1 MDYVRLF
8 IENRTSLLYFVR
20 TTNILPRPPFLIP
33 QPSVTLHHETTFTY
47 HHSSAPLVNHH
58 RSCPVQHRHAASG
71 TPQGSAPRHAAHKQ
85 TYTPSNLPLTS
96 PRRTLV
102 ITSPYGYRSD
112 PFTRKSAFH
121 SGIDLRANYEP
132 AYAITYGE
140 VIHVGYDNRSGLF
153 VTIRHG
159 SITLS
164 YCHLSQS
171 LVTKGSHVRPGTPI
185 AITGNSGSRSTGP
198 HLHLTLKDTKKDEP
212 STRPSFSVSLT

>member
-1 MDYVRLF
+1 MKRHL
-8 IENRTSLLYFVR
+8 
-20 TTNILPRPPFLIP
+20 LIP
-33 QPSVTLHHETTFTY
+33 IAVLLWSTTTALAQFNTVTQRQAHRKAVPQDTLPINKPTSPTPPPS
-47 HHSSAPLVNHH
+47 
-58 RSCPVQHRHAASG
+58 
-71 TPQGSAPRHAAHKQ
+71 
-85 TYTPSNLPLTS
+85 TYTPSNLTMVSPL
-96 PRRTLV
+96 RNLV
-102 ITSPYGYRSD
+102 VTSPYGYRTD
-112 PFTRKSAFH
+112 PFTCKRAFH

-171 LVTKGSHVRPGTPI
+171 LVTKGTHVRPGTPI

-198 HLHLTLKDTKKDEP
+198 HLHLTLKDTKKGRAIDP
-212 STRPSFSVSLT
+212 SILLRLINLSSE

>member
-1 MDYVRLF
+1 MKRHLLITIAVLLWSTTTALAQFNTVTQRQAHRKAVPQDTLP
-8 IENRTSLLYFVR
+8 INKPTPPTTPTSPTV
-20 TTNILPRPPFLIP
+20 
-33 QPSVTLHHETTFTY
+33 
-47 HHSSAPLVNHH
+47 
-58 RSCPVQHRHAASG
+58 
-71 TPQGSAPRHAAHKQ
+71 
-85 TYTPSNLPLTS
+85 TYTPSNLTMVSPL
-96 PRRTLV
+96 RNLV
-102 ITSPYGYRSD
+102 VTSPYGYRTD
-112 PFTRKSAFH
+112 PFTRKRAFH

-171 LVTKGSHVRPGTPI
+171 LVTKGTHVRPGTPI

-198 HLHLTLKDTKKDEP
+198 HLHLTLKDTKKGRAIDP
-212 STRPSFSVSLT
+212 SILLRLINLSSE

>member
-1 MDYVRLF
+1 MKRHLLITIAVLLWSTTTALAQFNTITQRQAYRKAVPQDTLP
-8 IENRTSLLYFVR
+8 INKPTSP
-20 TTNILPRPPFLIP
+20 TPP
-33 QPSVTLHHETTFTY
+33 PS
-47 HHSSAPLVNHH
+47 
-58 RSCPVQHRHAASG
+58 
-71 TPQGSAPRHAAHKQ
+71 
-85 TYTPSNLPLTS
+85 TYTPSNLTMVSPL
-96 PRRTLV
+96 RTLV
-102 ITSPYGYRSD
+102 ITSPFGYRTD
-112 PFTRKSAFH
+112 PFTRKRAFH

-185 AITGNSGSRSTGP
+185 AITGNSGSRSTAP
-198 HLHLTLKDTKKDEP
+198 HLHLTLKDTKKGRAIDP
-212 STRPSFSVSLT
+212 SILLRLINLSSE

>member
-1 MDYVRLF
+1 MKRHLLITIAVLLWSTTTALAQFNTVTQRQAHRKAVPQDTLP
-8 IENRTSLLYFVR
+8 INKPTSP
-20 TTNILPRPPFLIP
+20 TPP
-33 QPSVTLHHETTFTY
+33 PS
-47 HHSSAPLVNHH
+47 
-58 RSCPVQHRHAASG
+58 
-71 TPQGSAPRHAAHKQ
+71 
-85 TYTPSNLPLTS
+85 TYTPSNLTMVSPL
-96 PRRTLV
+96 RTLV
-102 ITSPYGYRSD
+102 ITSPFGYRTD
-112 PFTRKSAFH
+112 PFTRKRAFH

-171 LVTKGSHVRPGTPI
+171 LVTKGTHVRPGTPI

-198 HLHLTLKDTKKDEP
+198 HLHLTLKDTKKGRAIDP
-212 STRPSFSVSLT
+212 SILLRLINLSSE

>member
-1 MDYVRLF
+1 MKRHLLITIAVLLWSTTTALAQFNTITQRQAYRKAVPQDTLP
-8 IENRTSLLYFVR
+8 INKPTSP
-20 TTNILPRPPFLIP
+20 TPP
-33 QPSVTLHHETTFTY
+33 PS
-47 HHSSAPLVNHH
+47 
-58 RSCPVQHRHAASG
+58 
-71 TPQGSAPRHAAHKQ
+71 
-85 TYTPSNLPLTS
+85 TYTSSNLTMVSPLRHLVVTS
-96 PRRTLV
+96 PF
-102 ITSPYGYRSD
+102 GYRSD
-112 PFTRKSAFH
+112 PFTRKRAFH

-171 LVTKGSHVRPGTPI
+171 LVTKGTHVRPGTPI

-198 HLHLTLKDTKKDEP
+198 HLHLTLKDTKKGRAIDP
-212 STRPSFSVSLT
+212 SILLRLINLSSE

>member
-1 MDYVRLF
+1 MLLWSTTTALAQFNTVTQRQAHRKAVPQDTLP
-8 IENRTSLLYFVR
+8 INKPTSP
-20 TTNILPRPPFLIP
+20 TPP
-33 QPSVTLHHETTFTY
+33 PS
-47 HHSSAPLVNHH
+47 
-58 RSCPVQHRHAASG
+58 
-71 TPQGSAPRHAAHKQ
+71 
-85 TYTPSNLPLTS
+85 TYTPSNLTMVSPL
-96 PRRTLV
+96 RTLV
-102 ITSPYGYRSD
+102 VTSPYGYRTD
-112 PFTRKSAFH
+112 PFTRKRAFH

-140 VIHVGYDNRSGLF
+140 IIHVGYEPRSGNF

-198 HLHLTLKDTKKDEP
+198 HLHLTLKDTKKGRAIDP
-212 STRPSFSVSLT
+212 SILLRLINLSSE

>member
-1 MDYVRLF
+1 MLLWSTTTALAQFNTVTQRQAHRKAVPQDTLP
-8 IENRTSLLYFVR
+8 INKPTSP
-20 TTNILPRPPFLIP
+20 THPP
-33 QPSVTLHHETTFTY
+33 S
-47 HHSSAPLVNHH
+47 
-58 RSCPVQHRHAASG
+58 
-71 TPQGSAPRHAAHKQ
+71 
-85 TYTPSNLPLTS
+85 TYTPSNLTMVSPL
-96 PRRTLV
+96 RNLV
-102 ITSPYGYRSD
+102 VTSPYGYRTD
-112 PFTRKSAFH
+112 PFTCKRAFH

-171 LVTKGSHVRPGTPI
+171 LVTKGTHVRPGTPI

-198 HLHLTLKDTKKDEP
+198 HLHLTLKDTKNGRAIDP
-212 STRPSFSVSLT
+212 SILLRLINLSSE

>member
-1 MDYVRLF
+1 MKRHLLITIAVLLWSTTTALAQFNTITQRQAYRKAVPQDTLP
-8 IENRTSLLYFVR
+8 INKPTSP
-20 TTNILPRPPFLIP
+20 TPP
-33 QPSVTLHHETTFTY
+33 PS
-47 HHSSAPLVNHH
+47 
-58 RSCPVQHRHAASG
+58 
-71 TPQGSAPRHAAHKQ
+71 
-85 TYTPSNLPLTS
+85 TYTSSNLTMVSPL
-96 PRRTLV
+96 RTLV
-102 ITSPYGYRSD
+102 ITSPFGYRTD
-112 PFTRKSAFH
+112 PFTRKRAFH

-171 LVTKGSHVRPGTPI
+171 LVTKGTHVRPGTPI

-198 HLHLTLKDTKKDEP
+198 HLHLTLKDTKKGRAIDP
-212 STRPSFSVSLT
+212 SILLRLINLSSE

>member
-1 MDYVRLF
+1 MKRHL
-8 IENRTSLLYFVR
+8 
-20 TTNILPRPPFLIP
+20 LIP
-33 QPSVTLHHETTFTY
+33 IAVLLWSTTTALAQFNTVTQRQAHRKAVPQDTLPINKPTSPTPPPS
-47 HHSSAPLVNHH
+47 
-58 RSCPVQHRHAASG
+58 
-71 TPQGSAPRHAAHKQ
+71 
-85 TYTPSNLPLTS
+85 TYTPSNLTMVSPL
-96 PRRTLV
+96 RNLV
-102 ITSPYGYRSD
+102 VTSPYGYRTD
-112 PFTRKSAFH
+112 PFTRKRAFH

-171 LVTKGSHVRPGTPI
+171 LVTKGTHVRPGTPI

-198 HLHLTLKDTKKDEP
+198 HLHLTLKDTKKGRAIDP
-212 STRPSFSVSLT
+212 SILLRLINLSSE

>member
-1 MDYVRLF
+1 MKRHL
-8 IENRTSLLYFVR
+8 
-20 TTNILPRPPFLIP
+20 LIP
-33 QPSVTLHHETTFTY
+33 IAVLLWSTTTALAQFNTVTQRQAHRKAVPQDTLPINKPTSPTPPPS
-47 HHSSAPLVNHH
+47 
-58 RSCPVQHRHAASG
+58 
-71 TPQGSAPRHAAHKQ
+71 
-85 TYTPSNLPLTS
+85 TYTPSNLTMVSPL
-96 PRRTLV
+96 RTLV
-102 ITSPYGYRSD
+102 ITSPFGYRTD
-112 PFTRKSAFH
+112 PFTRKRAFH

-171 LVTKGSHVRPGTPI
+171 LVTKGTHVRPGTPI

-198 HLHLTLKDTKKDEP
+198 HLHLTLKDTKKGRAIDP
-212 STRPSFSVSLT
+212 SILLRLINLSSE

>member
-1 MDYVRLF
+1 MKRP
-8 IENRTSLLYFVR
+8 LLITIAVLLWSI
-20 TTNILPRPPFLIP
+20 TTALAQFNTITQRQAHRKAVPQDTLPINKPTPP
-33 QPSVTLHHETTFTY
+33 
-47 HHSSAPLVNHH
+47 
-58 RSCPVQHRHAASG
+58 
-71 TPQGSAPRHAAHKQ
+71 TPPTA
-85 TYTPSNLPLTS
+85 TYTPSSLTMVSPL
-96 PRRTLV
+96 RHLV
-102 ITSPYGYRSD
+102 ITSPFGYRTD
-112 PFTRKSAFH
+112 PFTRKRAFH

-171 LVTKGSHVRPGTPI
+171 LVTKGTHVRPGTPI

-198 HLHLTLKDTKKDEP
+198 HLHLTLKDTKKGRAIDP
-212 STRPSFSVSLT
+212 SILLRLINLSSE

>member
-1 MDYVRLF
+1 MKRHLLITIAVLLWSTTTALAQFNTITQRQAYRKAVPQDTLP
-8 IENRTSLLYFVR
+8 INKPTSP
-20 TTNILPRPPFLIP
+20 TPP
-33 QPSVTLHHETTFTY
+33 PS
-47 HHSSAPLVNHH
+47 
-58 RSCPVQHRHAASG
+58 
-71 TPQGSAPRHAAHKQ
+71 
-85 TYTPSNLPLTS
+85 TYTPSNLTMVSPL
-96 PRRTLV
+96 RTLV
-102 ITSPYGYRSD
+102 ITSPFGYRTD
-112 PFTRKSAFH
+112 PFTRKRAFH

-171 LVTKGSHVRPGTPI
+171 LVTKGTHVRPGTPI

-198 HLHLTLKDTKKDEP
+198 HLHLTLKDTKKGRAIDP
-212 STRPSFSVSLT
+212 SILLRLINLSSE

>member
-1 MDYVRLF
+1 MKRHLLITIAVLLWSTTTALAQFNTVTQRQAHRKAVPQDTLP
-8 IENRTSLLYFVR
+8 INKPTPPTTPTSP
-20 TTNILPRPPFLIP
+20 T
-33 QPSVTLHHETTFTY
+33 
-47 HHSSAPLVNHH
+47 A
-58 RSCPVQHRHAASG
+58 
-71 TPQGSAPRHAAHKQ
+71 
-85 TYTPSNLPLTS
+85 TYTPSNLTMVSPL
-96 PRRTLV
+96 RTLV
-102 ITSPYGYRSD
+102 ITSPFGYRTD
-112 PFTRKSAFH
+112 PFTRKRAFH

-198 HLHLTLKDTKKDEP
+198 HLHLTLKDTKKGRAIDP
-212 STRPSFSVSLT
+212 SILLRLINLSSE

>member
-1 MDYVRLF
+1 MKRHVLISIAVLLWSTNTALAQFNTVTQRQAHRKAVPQDTLP
-8 IENRTSLLYFVR
+8 INKPTPPTSP
-20 TTNILPRPPFLIP
+20 TLP
-33 QPSVTLHHETTFTY
+33 PS
-47 HHSSAPLVNHH
+47 
-58 RSCPVQHRHAASG
+58 
-71 TPQGSAPRHAAHKQ
+71 
-85 TYTPSNLPLTS
+85 TYTSSSLTMVSPL
-96 PRRTLV
+96 RTLV
-102 ITSPYGYRSD
+102 VTSPYGYRTD
-112 PFTRKSAFH
+112 PFTRKRAFH

-140 VIHVGYDNRSGLF
+140 VIHVGYEPRSGNF

-198 HLHLTLKDTKKDEP
+198 HLHLTLKDTKKGRAIDP
-212 STRPSFSVSLT
+212 SILLRLINLSSE

>member
-1 MDYVRLF
+1 MKRHVLTAIAMLLWSTNTALAQFNTVTQRQAHRKAVPQDTLP
-8 IENRTSLLYFVR
+8 INKPTPPTTPTSP
-20 TTNILPRPPFLIP
+20 T
-33 QPSVTLHHETTFTY
+33 
-47 HHSSAPLVNHH
+47 A
-58 RSCPVQHRHAASG
+58 
-71 TPQGSAPRHAAHKQ
+71 
-85 TYTPSNLPLTS
+85 TYTPSSLTMVSPL
-96 PRRTLV
+96 RNIV

-112 PFTRKSAFH
+112 PFTRKRAFH

-140 VIHVGYDNRSGLF
+140 VIHVGYDPRSGNY

-171 LVTKGSHVRPGTPI
+171 LVTKGTHVRPGTPI

-198 HLHLTLKDTKKDEP
+198 HLHLTLKDTKKGRVIDP
-212 STRPSFSVSLT
+212 SILLRLINLSSE

>member
-1 MDYVRLF
+1 MKRHLLITIAVLLWSTTTALAQFNTITQRQAHRKAVPQDTLP
-8 IENRTSLLYFVR
+8 INKPTSP
-20 TTNILPRPPFLIP
+20 TPP
-33 QPSVTLHHETTFTY
+33 PS
-47 HHSSAPLVNHH
+47 
-58 RSCPVQHRHAASG
+58 
-71 TPQGSAPRHAAHKQ
+71 
-85 TYTPSNLPLTS
+85 TYTPSNLTMVSPL
-96 PRRTLV
+96 RTLV
-102 ITSPYGYRSD
+102 ITSPFGYRTD
-112 PFTRKSAFH
+112 PFTRKRAFH

-171 LVTKGSHVRPGTPI
+171 LVAKGTHVRPGTPI

-198 HLHLTLKDTKKDEP
+198 HLHLTLKDTKKGRVIDP
-212 STRPSFSVSLT
+212 SILLRLINLSSE